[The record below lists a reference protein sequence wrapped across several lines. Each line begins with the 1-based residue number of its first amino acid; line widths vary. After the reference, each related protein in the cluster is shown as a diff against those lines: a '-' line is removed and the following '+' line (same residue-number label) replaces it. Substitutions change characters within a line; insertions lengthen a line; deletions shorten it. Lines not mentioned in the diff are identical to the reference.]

1 MFFLIKSK
9 RKIVFISPF
18 VNYSSGVYKTK
29 LVEAIIVTYVE
40 TVTDCN
46 VAYHGIQTIF
56 HMRLVS
62 SISEMVFHLRL
73 VSSISEMSFHM
84 RLVSSISE
92 MVFHIRLCL
101 GRQIIHSLLRGK
113 HAGLSLICLLLIV
126 KL

>member
-1 MFFLIKSK
+1 MFILIKSK

-46 VAYHGIQTIF
+46 VAYHGMQT
-56 HMRLVS
+56 M
-62 SISEMVFHLRL
+62 
-73 VSSISEMSFHM
+73 FHM

-92 MVFHIRLCL
+92 MVFHIKLCL
-101 GRQIIHSLLRGK
+101 GRQIIHSLLREN
-113 HAGLSLICLLLIV
+113 LLV
-126 KL
+126 YP